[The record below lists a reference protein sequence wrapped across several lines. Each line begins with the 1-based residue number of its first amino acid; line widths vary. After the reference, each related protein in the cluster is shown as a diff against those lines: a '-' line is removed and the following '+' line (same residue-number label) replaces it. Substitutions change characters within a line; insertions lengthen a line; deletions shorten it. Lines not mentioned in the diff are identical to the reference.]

1 MKRPT
6 KTTTTPTSAHHTR
19 PWHDAERHLART
31 DKRLARVIRA
41 IGPCGLTPS
50 RGGFEF
56 LARSIVF
63 QQLSLK
69 AAGTI
74 FRRLKDLLGGCV
86 TANRMLE
93 LSPAQMRTAGISRQK
108 ATYLHD
114 LARKA
119 ISRDLPIAR
128 LPRLS
133 DERVRDAITSVK
145 GLGAWSADMY
155 LIFVLNRPNILPTLD
170 VGVRNGVELVYG
182 IRPDAEQFAALQQL
196 WAPYCSIACWY
207 LWAEKNRRKP
217 RTRKRP

>member
-1 MKRPT
+1 MKTPSR
-6 KTTTTPTSAHHTR
+6 TTASSGVRRHR
-19 PWHDAERHLART
+19 PWHEAERHLART

-41 IGPCGLTPS
+41 IGPCDLAPS

-74 FRRLKDLLGGCV
+74 FRRLRDLLGGRV
-86 TANRMLE
+86 TAQRMLG

-114 LARKA
+114 LAQKV
-119 ISRDLPIAR
+119 ISRELPIAR

-133 DERVRDAITSVK
+133 DERVRDAITGVK
-145 GLGAWSADMY
+145 GLGPWSADMY
-155 LIFVLNRPNILPTLD
+155 LIFVLNRPNVLPTLD
-170 VGVRNGVELVYG
+170 VGVRNGVEMVYG
-182 IRPDAEQFAALQQL
+182 TRPDAEQFAALQQL

-207 LWAEKNRRKP
+207 LWAEKNRRQS
-217 RTRKRP
+217 RTRQRQ

>member
-1 MKRPT
+1 MKKPR
-6 KTTTTPTSAHHTR
+6 KTTTPTGAGQSR
-19 PWHDAERHLART
+19 PWHAAERHLART

-41 IGPCGLTPS
+41 IGPCDLTPS

-74 FRRLKDLLGGCV
+74 FRRLKDLLGGRV
-86 TANRMLE
+86 TAKRMLE

-114 LARKA
+114 LAQKV
-119 ISRDLPIAR
+119 ISRELPITR

-133 DERVRDAITSVK
+133 DERVRAAITSVN

-155 LIFVLNRPNILPTLD
+155 LIFVLNRPNVLPTLD

-182 IRPDAEQFAALQQL
+182 TRPDAEQFAALQQL

-207 LWAEKNRRKP
+207 LWAEKNRRMS
-217 RTRKRP
+217 RTRQRQ